1 MSETSGDIRESRA
14 SSSRPS
20 HRDSSHASAR
30 EPRESSR
37 GSKEPKDARKAVTRS
52 GKLTDAAG
60 PLLSLIIVLR
70 RTTNLDDLKDLRGT
84 VDRMILEFRSRTRD
98 EAVSAVDIDDAT
110 YAIAATFDETL
121 LNARWNGRDAW
132 EKNALAR
139 TYCNDEF
146 VGLGFFDKLAQLRRS
161 SNPPRDVIEIFYYCL
176 VAGFQGKLV
185 ENPRQ
190 LADLVDELSKEI
202 GTSNKVLAP
211 NGAPEKAGGLEPMRR
226 FPWILVAL
234 TAIFLP
240 LLFWLVAWNVIDRH
254 ADNIRRAFA
263 GN

>member
-1 MSETSGDIRESRA
+1 
-14 SSSRPS
+14 
-20 HRDSSHASAR
+20 
-30 EPRESSR
+30 
-37 GSKEPKDARKAVTRS
+37 
-52 GKLTDAAG
+52 
-60 PLLSLIIVLR
+60 
-70 RTTNLDDLKDLRGT
+70 
-84 VDRMILEFRSRTRD
+84 MILEFRSRARD
-98 EAVSAVDIDDAT
+98 EGVPLGEIDDAT

-121 LNARWNGRDAW
+121 LNASWAGRNDW

-146 VGLGFFDKLAQLRRS
+146 VGLGFYDKLAQLRRS
-161 SNPPRDVIEIFYYCL
+161 SQPPRDVIEIFYYCL

-202 GTSNKVLAP
+202 GTANRALSPSGN
-211 NGAPEKAGGLEPMRR
+211 PEKGGRLDPLKR
-226 FPWILVAL
+226 FPWPIVLI
-234 TAIFLP
+234 TGIFLP